1 MEILENV
8 NLKYKVAKKIYGLSM
23 MLDNCGNCNFN
34 KNGEQKFIHEL
45 FSDLK
50 TKTQIT
56 LFNVGG
62 NVGDY
67 TQMLSE
73 GARQINQNFT
83 IHVFEPTQYCY
94 DKLSNRFDDKRII
107 LNKLACS
114 DSNGVGE
121 IYYDTK
127 GSGLASMYKRN
138 LKMYNNELS
147 MKEQINTKRL
157 DEYIEQNKIN
167 YIDFIKVDVEGNEM
181 RVFNGMGKYLS
192 PDFVDYIQFEYGG
205 ANLDSMTSLMNF
217 YELFE
222 SKGFVL
228 AKVMPRG
235 LQIRDYEPFLENF
248 EYSNYVAISKRL
260 I

>member
-50 TKTQIT
+50 TKTQIN
-56 LFNVGG
+56 LFDIGG